1 MSCQFSHRSP
11 RTARGMS
18 MVELMVALTIGGFLM
33 WGAITVYSRSRT
45 TYQVSEQISRLQENA
60 RYAMSVIEPDLR
72 LANYWGLMNDPTLV
86 TGAATPVQTVSPLSG
101 TTTSCG
107 TNFALNLSEI
117 VRGDNNA
124 FTLGPGRTTA
134 CDPYNNAD
142 VAVAGNNQ
150 PGADTLTIR
159 RVSIQPSAVTN
170 TRLQLYVT
178 RWGGSSQVFNNG
190 VAPGALGPNAEIH
203 DVSVDTYYISQDSV
217 GEPAGTR
224 IPALRRKTLVNG
236 PGWQDQEVISG
247 VEDMQVQFGVD
258 LGRDGNN
265 DGIPD
270 DIDGNG
276 IPDSYTGVAS
286 QWVNPNA
293 VPATALVVA
302 ARFWLLVRST
312 AAEQGFID
320 GNTYQ
325 YGDRLTANGVTALLN
340 AAGAAKAYRPNN
352 NFRRLLVTRT
362 VQLRNT
368 TSIGP

>member
-11 RTARGMS
+11 RNARGMS

-107 TNFALNLSEI
+107 TNFALNLSEL

-124 FTLGPGRTTA
+124 FTLGPARTAA
-134 CDPYNNAD
+134 CNPFNNAD

-159 RVSIQPSAVTN
+159 RVSTQPSPATN

-178 RWGGSSQVFNNG
+178 RWGGSSQVFNSG

-203 DVSVDTYYISQDSV
+203 DVIVDTYYISQDSV
-217 GEPAGTR
+217 GQPVGIR
-224 IPALRRKTLVNG
+224 IPALRGKTLVNG

-247 VEDMQVQFGVD
+247 VEDLQVQFGVD

-293 VPATALVVA
+293 VPATGLVVA

-312 AAEQGFID
+312 TAEQGFID

-340 AAGAAKAYRPNN
+340 GAGVGKAYQPND

-368 TSIGP
+368 MSIGP